1 MVLRNLSLLVPF
13 LFVNQLQFL
22 HFVLAYLIMFLE
34 YNPGCRHL
42 AHKDNV
48 FLAENIKKQYLCRK
62 SKRVK
67 SKKGRRY
74 EHLAHTTQPKSIK
87 TRI

>member
-1 MVLRNLSLLVPF
+1 
-13 LFVNQLQFL
+13 
-22 HFVLAYLIMFLE
+22 MFLRE
-34 YNPGCRHL
+34 KHRRHTFY
-42 AHKDNV
+42 KDNG

-67 SKKGRRY
+67 SKRVKSKNGRRY
-74 EHLAHTTQPKSIK
+74 EHLAHTTQPKSLK

>member
-1 MVLRNLSLLVPF
+1 
-13 LFVNQLQFL
+13 
-22 HFVLAYLIMFLE
+22 MFLRE
-34 YNPGCRHL
+34 KHRRHTFY
-42 AHKDNV
+42 KDNG

-67 SKKGRRY
+67 AKRVGGMGILPIPRSLKA
-74 EHLAHTTQPKSIK
+74 LK